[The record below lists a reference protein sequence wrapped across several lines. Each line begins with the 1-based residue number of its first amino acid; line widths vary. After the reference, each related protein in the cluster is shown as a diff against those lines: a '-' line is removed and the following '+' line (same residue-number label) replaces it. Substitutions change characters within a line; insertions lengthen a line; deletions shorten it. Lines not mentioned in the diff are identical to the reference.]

1 MRFMSRGTRK
11 AIGDGASEPTN
22 NKMRGVYRTQ
32 ACDGFHLLRRL
43 SSKVRKQVIYGN
55 DHFPS

>member
-1 MRFMSRGTRK
+1 MSRGTRK
-11 AIGDGASEPTN
+11 AIGDGASEPSDN
-22 NKMRGVYRTQ
+22 EMRGVYRTQ

-55 DHFPS
+55 DNEPS